1 MKNIFQL
8 FLIIFNLITFPASV
22 VLLVYCFIQGVLNNE
37 QSTMFW
43 VVISYIY
50 SSANLY
56 FLFKNVFKDKKG
68 EIKMAEN
75 EAIEILKNSYIE
87 KFNNIVERIQ
97 DGDYEDLTELA
108 KLSAKA
114 EAYKDIIIS
123 ILQAKEL
130 ML

>member
-1 MKNIFQL
+1 
-8 FLIIFNLITFPASV
+8 
-22 VLLVYCFIQGVLNNE
+22 
-37 QSTMFW
+37 
-43 VVISYIY
+43 
-50 SSANLY
+50 
-56 FLFKNVFKDKKG
+56 
-68 EIKMAEN
+68 MAEF

-97 DGDYEDLTELA
+97 DGDYKDLTELA

>member
-1 MKNIFQL
+1 
-8 FLIIFNLITFPASV
+8 
-22 VLLVYCFIQGVLNNE
+22 
-37 QSTMFW
+37 
-43 VVISYIY
+43 
-50 SSANLY
+50 
-56 FLFKNVFKDKKG
+56 
-68 EIKMAEN
+68 MAEF

>member
-1 MKNIFQL
+1 
-8 FLIIFNLITFPASV
+8 
-22 VLLVYCFIQGVLNNE
+22 
-37 QSTMFW
+37 
-43 VVISYIY
+43 
-50 SSANLY
+50 
-56 FLFKNVFKDKKG
+56 
-68 EIKMAEN
+68 MAEF

-87 KFNNIVERIQ
+87 KFNNIVESIQ